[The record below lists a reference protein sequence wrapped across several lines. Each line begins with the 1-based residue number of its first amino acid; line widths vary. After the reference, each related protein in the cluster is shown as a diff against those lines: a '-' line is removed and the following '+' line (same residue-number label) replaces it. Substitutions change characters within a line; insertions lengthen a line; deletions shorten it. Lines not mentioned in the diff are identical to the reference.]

1 MTDWKRKKLW
11 LEQETGQLYTQKY
24 LLLRVTSIIR
34 KIVSNN
40 CPGEK
45 NRKNGISYF
54 KLSDQLFQMTAFTLK
69 IYLRFWTT
77 ICNHVVRWF
86 CIKDANQLKK
96 IKLIN
101 KINKNF
107 GKFPGEVTWIL
118 GIIDVDGVYPNI
130 PHG

>member
-45 NRKNGISYF
+45 K
-54 KLSDQLFQMTAFTLK
+54 
-69 IYLRFWTT
+69 
-77 ICNHVVRWF
+77 
-86 CIKDANQLKK
+86 
-96 IKLIN
+96 
-101 KINKNF
+101 
-107 GKFPGEVTWIL
+107 
-118 GIIDVDGVYPNI
+118 
-130 PHG
+130 